1 MLLNQESQTAW
12 SEGGKTNTHGVNGVA
27 PGDAALESGI
37 RKNDA
42 GYLEQSLGK
51 EARTGRGSRLKK
63 GGLTEG
69 GR

>member
-1 MLLNQESQTAW
+1 
-12 SEGGKTNTHGVNGVA
+12 
-27 PGDAALESGI
+27 LESGN